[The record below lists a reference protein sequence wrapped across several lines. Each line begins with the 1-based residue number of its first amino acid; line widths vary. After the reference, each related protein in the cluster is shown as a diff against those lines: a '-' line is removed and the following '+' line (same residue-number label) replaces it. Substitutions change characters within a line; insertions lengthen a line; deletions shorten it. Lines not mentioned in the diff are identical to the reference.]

1 MKQYRLTE
9 EDGKQIAHHIAQR
22 SLANI
27 APGQPI
33 RATEEYLK
41 VFNEVLEKVIEYNN
55 NAID

>member
-9 EDGKQIAHHIAQR
+9 EDRKQIAHHIAQR

-41 VFNEVLEKVIEYNN
+41 VYNEALEKVIEYNN
-55 NAID
+55 KATD